1 MSINPR
7 YKQEFCGSHL
17 PQAAG
22 KFRKSFDLDRAFAE
36 ISLGG
41 TCWLVNVSTST
52 AIVAKAQT
60 FPDFITWDRSTGCY
74 RTSKPPL
81 AEQHWFRDAATATAD
96 RCGVLSGLAHR
107 CALLRR
113 SRCVCRRDAAGGG
126 LRRNGRDRPVRA
138 VRRPGCW
145 CASRREGHPPG
156 ARNFHYCFSATDP
169 HTQANIGRS
178 TEDSGPTRHSK
189 AAQGATSK
197 SKEFDWRWMIGTPM
211 GAERRSNST
220 LDRGIVVTSVG
231 ISAAAT
237 KNSPKDTCLYCGH
250 GLII

>member
-1 MSINPR
+1 MCVFRASTAECCDANHVAAHIMSLCPR
-7 YKQEFCGSHL
+7 YKQGFGGSHL

-22 KFRKSFDLDRAFAE
+22 KFRKSFDVDRAFAE

-41 TCWLVNVSTST
+41 TCCLVNVSTST

-96 RCGVLSGLAHR
+96 RCRVLSGLAHR

-113 SRCVCRRDAAGGG
+113 PRCVCRRDAAGGG

-138 VRRPGCW
+138 VRRPRCW

-169 HTQANIGRS
+169 HTNIGRS
-178 TEDSGPTRHSK
+178 TEDSADPPLKGGSGRHVQV
-189 AAQGATSK
+189 QGVRLAVDDRHT
-197 SKEFDWRWMIGTPM
+197 DGRGT
-211 GAERRSNST
+211 AVE
-220 LDRGIVVTSVG
+220 
-231 ISAAAT
+231 
-237 KNSPKDTCLYCGH
+237 
-250 GLII
+250 

>member
-1 MSINPR
+1 M
-7 YKQEFCGSHL
+7 
-17 PQAAG
+17 
-22 KFRKSFDLDRAFAE
+22 
-36 ISLGG
+36 
-41 TCWLVNVSTST
+41 NVSTST

-60 FPDFITWDRSTGCY
+60 FPDFITWDRRTGCY

-96 RCGVLSGLAHR
+96 RCRVLSGLAHR

-113 SRCVCRRDAAGGG
+113 SRCVCRHDAAGGG
-126 LRRNGRDRPVRA
+126 LGRNGRDRPVRA
-138 VRRPGCW
+138 VRRPRCW

-237 KNSPKDTCLYCGH
+237 GILRKALAYIAGMGS
-250 GLII
+250 

>member
-1 MSINPR
+1 MDGI
-7 YKQEFCGSHL
+7 
-17 PQAAG
+17 
-22 KFRKSFDLDRAFAE
+22 
-36 ISLGG
+36 
-41 TCWLVNVSTST
+41 
-52 AIVAKAQT
+52 AQ
-60 FPDFITWDRSTGCY
+60 
-74 RTSKPPL
+74 
-81 AEQHWFRDAATATAD
+81 
-96 RCGVLSGLAHR
+96 
-107 CALLRR
+107 CALCDGPGAGARR
-113 SRCVCRRDAAGGG
+113 VEKANAA
-126 LRRNGRDRPVRA
+126 
-138 VRRPGCW
+138 
-145 CASRREGHPPG
+145 G

-231 ISAAAT
+231 ISAAAM

-250 GLII
+250 VLII